1 MDPWG
6 SNQYKKHRPCCVQGT
21 RKVACLE
28 QSEQRQE
35 SRSQGGVWVGEY
47 RNEQMNTKNMGWEK
61 EETFSR
67 SVLLAF

>member
-1 MDPWG
+1 MF
-6 SNQYKKHRPCCVQGT
+6 KEQG
-21 RKVACLE
+21 RWRAWSRVSKE
-28 QSEQRQE
+28 RQE

-61 EETFSR
+61 EETLSK